1 MPCPP
6 RNCANKLGRMSSY
19 SPSSRSSLS
28 CTSDSRAQSCASRS
42 VLAPSS
48 PFLNVN
54 HITLTCL
61 FRASSI
67 IGGTSESHSPRSV
80 LAPASPCLNLNHIM
94 LTYLFRASS
103 IIGGTSESHAHR
115 SVLALP
121 SPFLNLNHITLT
133 YLFRASSIIARTS
146 NSQARRSV
154 LVPSSLPF
162 STLPTPPPRS
172 LPGRP
177 QEFLVWLPRFAGH
190 LGVTF
195 TSKYR
200 GALLHPR
207 SKLIGSL

>member
-6 RNCANKLGRMSSY
+6 PDCADELGRMSSY
-19 SPSSRSSLS
+19 SPSSRSRSS
-28 CTSDSRAQSCASRS
+28 STSDSRAQSRASRS
-42 VLAPSS
+42 VLTPPSG
-48 PFLNVN
+48 FLNVN
-54 HITLTCL
+54 HITLTYL
-61 FRASSI
+61 FHASSI
-67 IGGTSESHSPRSV
+67 IGRTSESHAPRSV
-80 LAPASPCLNLNHIM
+80 LAP
-94 LTYLFRASS
+94 
-103 IIGGTSESHAHR
+103 
-115 SVLALP
+115 P

-146 NSQARRSV
+146 NSQAPRSV

-162 STLPTPPPRS
+162 STPPTPPPRS

-177 QEFLVWLPRFAGH
+177 QQFLVWLPRFAGH

-207 SKLIGSL
+207 SKLIGSF